1 MNFEPV
7 IGIEIHVELKTKSK
21 MFSASPVSFG
31 AKPNTQT
38 VPYDLGCPG
47 TMPVLNKQAVI
58 DGIRVAKALN
68 MKIDQ
73 LVRFDRKN
81 YFYTDLPK
89 GYQITQQDHPIGS
102 RGYLN
107 VKTEKG
113 IKKIGVERVHMEED
127 TAKQLHLGD
136 MTLIDYNRAGTPL
149 LEIVSDPDM
158 RSPEEAMKYV
168 EAIHR
173 IVTFLDVSDGK
184 MEEGSMR
191 CDVNIS
197 LRPYGDERFG
207 TKVEIKNLNSIANV
221 RSALEYEISRQSEA
235 ILKGETIMQETR
247 RYDESLK
254 KTSLMRIKTN
264 AVDYK
269 YFREPNILPI
279 KLSDEFVENAI
290 NTMGKLPEDYRKDF
304 LEKGLNEKEVEVLL
318 GDKDF
323 TFYFNDILNIGCDNV
338 KTLWNYLMGDISAY
352 LNKDMLKISD
362 LKITKEQLRD
372 FCNMVNKGKIN
383 SKQAKE
389 VLGLMLRDGADPQKI
404 VKDLGLEQISDES
417 AIKEIVDK
425 ILLENEQSIKDYL
438 RGKDRALGYV
448 VGQVMKAS
456 RGKANPEVAKRLILE
471 EIEKRK

>member
-21 MFSASPVSFG
+21 MFSAAPVSFG
-31 AKPNTQT
+31 EKPNSQT

-47 TMPVLNKQAVI
+47 TMPVLNKQAVV
-58 DGIRVAKALN
+58 DGIRVATALN
-68 MKIDQ
+68 MKIEQ
-73 LVRFDRKN
+73 LIRFDRKN

-102 RGYLN
+102 KGYIDI
-107 VKTEKG
+107 TTSKG
-113 IKKIGVERVHMEED
+113 IKRINIERVHMEED

-136 MTLIDYNRAGTPL
+136 MTLVDYNRAGIPL
-149 LEIVSDPDM
+149 LEVVSEPDM
-158 RSPEEAMKYV
+158 RSAEEAMKYV
-168 EAIHR
+168 EAIHQ

-197 LRPYGDERFG
+197 LRPYGIEKLG
-207 TKVEIKNLNSIANV
+207 TKCEIKNLNTIANV
-221 RSALEYEISRQSEA
+221 RAALEYEIKRQNEA
-235 ILKGETIMQETR
+235 LLKGESISQETR

-279 KLSDEFVENAI
+279 QISDEFVKNAI
-290 NTMGKLPEDYRKDF
+290 DTMGKLPEQYRREF
-304 LEKGLNEKEVEVLL
+304 LAKGLNDKEVEVLL

-323 TFYFNDILNIGCDNV
+323 AFYFNDVVNLGCKNV
-338 KTLWNYLMGDISAY
+338 KTLWNYLFGDISAY
-352 LNKDMLKISD
+352 LNKDMLKLSD
-362 LKITKEQLRD
+362 LKITQEQLRD
-372 FCNMVNKGKIN
+372 FCNMLDEGKIN
-383 SKQAKE
+383 SMQAKE
-389 VLGLMLRDGADPQKI
+389 VIVLMLKDGADPKKI

-417 AIKEIVDK
+417 EVKEIVDK
-425 ILLENEQSIKDYL
+425 ILSENEQSVQDYL
-438 RGKDRALGYV
+438 KGKDRALGYV

-456 RGKANPEVAKRLILE
+456 RGKANPEIAKKLILE
-471 EIEKRK
+471 AIEKRK

>member
-7 IGIEIHVELKTKSK
+7 IGIEIHIELKTKSK
-21 MFSASPVSFG
+21 MFSAAPVSFG

-47 TMPVLNKQAVI
+47 TMPVVNKQAVVY
-58 DGIRVAKALN
+58 GIRVAKALN

-89 GYQITQQDHPIGS
+89 GYQITQQDYPLGS
-102 RGYLN
+102 EGYLDLR
-107 VKTEKG
+107 TSQG
-113 IKKIGVERVHMEED
+113 IKRIGVERVHMEED

-136 MTLIDYNRAGTPL
+136 MSLIDYNRAGTPL
-149 LEIVSDPDM
+149 LEVVSKPDM
-158 RSPEEAMKYV
+158 RSAEEAMKYV
-168 EAIHR
+168 EAIHQ

-207 TKVEIKNLNSIANV
+207 TKCEIKNLNSIANV
-221 RSALEYEISRQSEA
+221 RAALEYEIKRQSEA
-235 ILKGETIMQETR
+235 LLKGEKIAQETR

-279 KLSDEFVENAI
+279 QLSDKFVKDAI
-290 NTMGKLPEDYRKDF
+290 DTMGKLPEEYRKDF
-304 LEKGLNEKEVEVLL
+304 LSKGLNEKEVEVLL

-323 TFYFNDILNIGCDNV
+323 TFYFEDVVNLGCENI

-352 LNKDMLKISD
+352 LNKDMLKLSD
-362 LKITKEQLRD
+362 LKMTKEQLR
-372 FCNMVNKGKIN
+372 
-383 SKQAKE
+383 
-389 VLGLMLRDGADPQKI
+389 
-404 VKDLGLEQISDES
+404 
-417 AIKEIVDK
+417 
-425 ILLENEQSIKDYL
+425 
-438 RGKDRALGYV
+438 
-448 VGQVMKAS
+448 
-456 RGKANPEVAKRLILE
+456 
-471 EIEKRK
+471 

>member
-7 IGIEIHVELKTKSK
+7 IGIEIHIELKTKSK
-21 MFSASPVSFG
+21 MFSAAPVSFG

-47 TMPVLNKQAVI
+47 TMPVVNKQAVVY
-58 DGIRVAKALN
+58 GIRVAKALN

-89 GYQITQQDHPIGS
+89 GYQITQQDYPLGS
-102 RGYLN
+102 EGYLDLR
-107 VKTEKG
+107 TSQG
-113 IKKIGVERVHMEED
+113 IKRIGVERVHMEED

-136 MTLIDYNRAGTPL
+136 MSLIDYNRAGTPL
-149 LEIVSDPDM
+149 LEVVSKPDM
-158 RSPEEAMKYV
+158 RSAEEAMKYV
-168 EAIHR
+168 EAIHQ

-207 TKVEIKNLNSIANV
+207 TKCEIKNLNSIANV
-221 RSALEYEISRQSEA
+221 RAALEYEIKRQSEA
-235 ILKGETIMQETR
+235 LLKGEKIAQETR

-279 KLSDEFVENAI
+279 QLSDKFVKDAI
-290 NTMGKLPEDYRKDF
+290 DTMGKLPEEYRKDF
-304 LEKGLNEKEVEVLL
+304 LSKGLNEKEVDVLL

-323 TFYFNDILNIGCDNV
+323 TFYFEDVVNLGCENV

-352 LNKDMLKISD
+352 LNKDMLKLSD
-362 LKITKEQLRD
+362 LKMTKEQLRD
-372 FCNMVNKGKIN
+372 FCNMLNKGKIN

-389 VLGLMLRDGADPQKI
+389 VLGLMLKDGADPKKI

-417 AIKEIVDK
+417 AVKEIVDR
-425 ILLENEQSIKDYL
+425 ILPENEQSVQDYL
-438 RGKDRALGYV
+438 RGKDRALGYI

-456 RGKANPEVAKRLILE
+456 RGKANPEIAKRLILK

>member
-158 RSPEEAMKYV
+158 RSAEEAMKYV

>member
-21 MFSASPVSFG
+21 MFSSAPVSFG
-31 AKPNTQT
+31 ASPNTET

-58 DGIRVAKALN
+58 YGIRVAKALN

-73 LVRFDRKN
+73 LVQFDRKN

-89 GYQITQQDHPIGS
+89 GYQITQQEHPIGS
-102 RGYLN
+102 NGYLDLRTSQG
-107 VKTEKG
+107 VKHIG
-113 IKKIGVERVHMEED
+113 IERVHMEED

-136 MTLIDYNRAGTPL
+136 MTLVDYNRAGTPL
-149 LEIVSDPDM
+149 LEVVSMPDM
-158 RSPEEAMKYV
+158 RSAEEAMKYV
-168 EAIHR
+168 EAIHQ

-191 CDVNIS
+191 CDINIS
-197 LRPYGDERFG
+197 LRPYGSEKLG
-207 TKVEIKNLNSIANV
+207 TKCEIKNLNSIANV
-221 RSALEYEISRQSEA
+221 RAALEYEIKRQSE
-235 ILKGETIMQETR
+235 LLLQGETISQETR

-254 KTSLMRIKTN
+254 KTSLMRVKTN

-279 KLSDEFVENAI
+279 KLSDSFVSEAI
-290 NTMGKLPEDYRKDF
+290 DSMGKLPEEYRIEF
-304 LEKGLNEKEVEVLL
+304 LHKGLNDKEVEVLL

-323 TFYFNDILNIGCDNV
+323 TFYFNDVVNIGCKSV

-362 LKITKEQLRD
+362 LKFTKEQLKA
-372 FCNMVNKGKIN
+372 FCDMVSQGKIN

-389 VLGLMLRDGADPQKI
+389 VLNLMLKDGTDPQKI
-404 VKDLGLEQISDES
+404 VKDLGMEQISDVAS
-417 AIKEIVDK
+417 IRAIVDK
-425 ILLENEQSIKDYL
+425 VLNENEQSIHDFL
-438 RGKDRALGYV
+438 HGKDRALGYI
-448 VGQVMKAS
+448 VGQVMKES
-456 RGKANPEVAKRLILE
+456 RGKANPALAKKTILA

>member
-7 IGIEIHVELKTKSK
+7 IGIEIHIELKTKSK
-21 MFSASPVSFG
+21 MFSAAPVSFG

-47 TMPVLNKQAVI
+47 TMPVVNKQAVVY
-58 DGIRVAKALN
+58 GIRVAKALN

-89 GYQITQQDHPIGS
+89 GYQITQQDYPLGS
-102 RGYLN
+102 EGYLDLR
-107 VKTEKG
+107 TSQG
-113 IKKIGVERVHMEED
+113 IKRIGVERVHMEED

-136 MTLIDYNRAGTPL
+136 MSLIDYNRAGTPL
-149 LEIVSDPDM
+149 LEVVSKPDM
-158 RSPEEAMKYV
+158 RSAEEAMKYV
-168 EAIHR
+168 EAIHQ

-207 TKVEIKNLNSIANV
+207 TKCEIKNLNSIANV
-221 RSALEYEISRQSEA
+221 RAALEYEIKRQSEA
-235 ILKGETIMQETR
+235 LLKGEKIAQETR

-279 KLSDEFVENAI
+279 QLSDKFVKDAI
-290 NTMGKLPEDYRKDF
+290 DTMGKLPEEYRKDF
-304 LEKGLNEKEVEVLL
+304 LSKGLNEKEVEVLL

-323 TFYFNDILNIGCDNV
+323 TFYFEDVVNLGCENV

-352 LNKDMLKISD
+352 LNKDMLKLSD
-362 LKITKEQLRD
+362 LKMTKEQLRD
-372 FCNMVNKGKIN
+372 FCNMLNKGKIN

-389 VLGLMLRDGADPQKI
+389 VLGLMLKDGADPKKI

-417 AIKEIVDK
+417 AVKEIVDR
-425 ILLENEQSIKDYL
+425 ILPENEQSVQDYL
-438 RGKDRALGYV
+438 RGKDRALGYI

-456 RGKANPEVAKRLILE
+456 RGKANPEIAKRLILK

>member
-7 IGIEIHVELKTKSK
+7 IGIEIHIELKTKSK
-21 MFSASPVSFG
+21 MFSAAPVSFG

-47 TMPVLNKQAVI
+47 TMPVVNKQAVVY
-58 DGIRVAKALN
+58 GIRVAKALN

-89 GYQITQQDHPIGS
+89 GYQITQQDYPLGS
-102 RGYLN
+102 EGYLDLR
-107 VKTEKG
+107 TSQG
-113 IKKIGVERVHMEED
+113 IKRIGVERVHMEED

-136 MTLIDYNRAGTPL
+136 MSLIDYNRAGTPL
-149 LEIVSDPDM
+149 LEVVSKPDM
-158 RSPEEAMKYV
+158 RSAEEAMKYV
-168 EAIHR
+168 EAIHQ

-207 TKVEIKNLNSIANV
+207 TKCEIKNLNSIANV
-221 RSALEYEISRQSEA
+221 RAALEYEIKRQSEA
-235 ILKGETIMQETR
+235 LLKGEKIAQETR

-279 KLSDEFVENAI
+279 QLSDKFVKDAI
-290 NTMGKLPEDYRKDF
+290 DTMGKLPEEYRKDF
-304 LEKGLNEKEVEVLL
+304 LSKGLNEKEVDVLL

-323 TFYFNDILNIGCDNV
+323 TFYFEDVVNLGCENV

-352 LNKDMLKISD
+352 LNKDMLKLSD
-362 LKITKEQLRD
+362 LKMTKEQLRD
-372 FCNMVNKGKIN
+372 FCNMLNKGKIN

-389 VLGLMLRDGADPQKI
+389 VLGLMLKDGADPKKI

-417 AIKEIVDK
+417 AVKEIVDR
-425 ILLENEQSIKDYL
+425 ILPENEQSVQDYL
-438 RGKDRALGYV
+438 RGKDRALGYI

-456 RGKANPEVAKRLILE
+456 RGKANPEIAKQLILK

>member
-7 IGIEIHVELKTKSK
+7 IGIEIHIELKTKSK
-21 MFSASPVSFG
+21 MFSAAPVSFG

-47 TMPVLNKQAVI
+47 TMPVVNKQAVVY
-58 DGIRVAKALN
+58 GIRVAKALN

-89 GYQITQQDHPIGS
+89 GYQITQQDYPLGS
-102 RGYLN
+102 EGYLDLR
-107 VKTEKG
+107 TSQG
-113 IKKIGVERVHMEED
+113 IKRIGVERVHMEED

-136 MTLIDYNRAGTPL
+136 MSLIDYNRAGTPL
-149 LEIVSDPDM
+149 LEVVSKPDM
-158 RSPEEAMKYV
+158 RSAEEAMKYV
-168 EAIHR
+168 EAIHQ

-207 TKVEIKNLNSIANV
+207 TKCEIKNLNSIANV
-221 RSALEYEISRQSEA
+221 RAALEYEIKRQSEA
-235 ILKGETIMQETR
+235 LLKGEKIAQETR

-279 KLSDEFVENAI
+279 QLSDKFVKDAI
-290 NTMGKLPEDYRKDF
+290 DTMGKLPEEYRKDF
-304 LEKGLNEKEVEVLL
+304 LSKGLNEKEVEVLL

-323 TFYFNDILNIGCDNV
+323 TFYFEDVVNLGCENV

-352 LNKDMLKISD
+352 LNKDMLKLSD
-362 LKITKEQLRD
+362 LKMTKEQLRD
-372 FCNMVNKGKIN
+372 FCNMLNKGKIN

-389 VLGLMLRDGADPQKI
+389 VLGLMLKDGADPKKI

-417 AIKEIVDK
+417 AVKEIVDR
-425 ILLENEQSIKDYL
+425 ILPENEQSVQDYL
-438 RGKDRALGYV
+438 RGKDRALGYI

-456 RGKANPEVAKRLILE
+456 RGKANPEIAKQLILK